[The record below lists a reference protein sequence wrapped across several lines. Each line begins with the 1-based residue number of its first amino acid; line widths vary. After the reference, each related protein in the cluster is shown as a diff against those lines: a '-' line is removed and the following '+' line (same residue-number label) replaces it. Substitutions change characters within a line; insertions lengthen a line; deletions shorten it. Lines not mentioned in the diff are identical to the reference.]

1 MWVVALFIL
10 AERVCVFCLGFE
22 FVFGLW
28 SFRMVGY
35 DLVAVILLLCYF
47 VCIGNLVWL
56 RNGVVVMYECC
67 YVGLWV

>member
-1 MWVVALFIL
+1 M
-10 AERVCVFCLGFE
+10 CFCLGFE

-47 VCIGNLVWL
+47 VGIGNLVWL
-56 RNGVVVMYECC
+56 CNGVVVMYECC

>member
-1 MWVVALFIL
+1 MCFS
-10 AERVCVFCLGFE
+10 LGFE

-47 VCIGNLVWL
+47 VSIGNLVWL
-56 RNGVVVMYECC
+56 
-67 YVGLWV
+67 